1 MITAC
6 TQRWRAGRASYRPA
20 SEVID
25 VRAYEVQAI
34 DGPGAD
40 NLAAAFVEHHHYSGS
55 YPAARERFG
64 LWRRGG
70 ALVGVAVF
78 SVPAQPKAL
87 DALPCPR
94 EEAVELG
101 RLVLL
106 DEVPANGESWFI
118 ARCFE
123 QLRRRGY
130 AGVLSFSDPVA
141 RRTAAGE
148 VVFPGHVGTIYQATN
163 ATYAGR
169 ATPRTLR
176 VFPDGRVLSARA
188 LSKVRARDRGWQYVV
203 DLLVAAGVRA
213 PRNTTAAELALWLPI
228 EVRLCTRPLR
238 HGGNHRYLFG
248 LTPACRRRLPASLA
262 YPKFAPLFVGRSH
275 G

>member
-1 MITAC
+1 MIVAF
-6 TQRWRAGRASYRPA
+6 TQRWRTRRALYRPA
-20 SEVID
+20 GEVID
-25 VRAYEVQAI
+25 VRAYEVAPI
-34 DGPGAD
+34 DGAGAD
-40 NLAAAFVEHHHYSGS
+40 TIAAAFVERHHYSGS
-55 YPAARERFG
+55 YPAARQRFG
-64 LWRRGG
+64 LWRRDGE
-70 ALVGVAVF
+70 LVGVAVF

-118 ARCFE
+118 ARAFE
-123 QLRRRGY
+123 QLRRRGF

-141 RRTAAGE
+141 RSTATGDA
-148 VVFPGHVGTIYQATN
+148 VFPGHVGTIYQATN
-163 ATYAGR
+163 ATYTGR

-176 VFPDGRVLSARA
+176 VLQDGRVLSARA
-188 LSKVRARDRGWQYVV
+188 LSKIRGRERGWQYAV
-203 DLLVAAGVRA
+203 DLLVVAGARPPA
-213 PRNTTAAELALWLPI
+213 DTTNAGLRRWLSI
-228 EVRLCTRPLR
+228 EVRRCTRALR

-248 LTPACRRRLPASLA
+248 LTPACRRRLPASLP
-262 YPKFAPLFVGRSH
+262 YPKFAPIFLRSH

>member
-20 SEVID
+20 GEVID
-25 VRAYEVQAI
+25 VRAYEVQAL

-40 NLAAAFVEHHHYSGS
+40 TLAAAFVEEHHYSGS
-55 YPAARERFG
+55 YPAARQRFG
-64 LWRRGG
+64 LRGRGG

-118 ARCFE
+118 ARAFE
-123 QLRRRGY
+123 QLRRRGF

-141 RRTAAGE
+141 RTTTAGR

-163 ATYAGR
+163 ATYTGR

-176 VFPDGRVLSARA
+176 VLPDGRVLSARA
-188 LSKVRARDRGWQYVV
+188 LSKVRARERGWQYVV
-203 DLLVAAGVRA
+203 EMLIVAGARPPA
-213 PRNTTAAELALWLPI
+213 DTTAGGLRSWLSL
-228 EVRLCTRPLR
+228 EVRRCTRPLR

-248 LTPACRRRLPASLA
+248 LTPACRRRLPASLP
-262 YPKFAPLFVGRSH
+262 YPKFAPLFAGRPH